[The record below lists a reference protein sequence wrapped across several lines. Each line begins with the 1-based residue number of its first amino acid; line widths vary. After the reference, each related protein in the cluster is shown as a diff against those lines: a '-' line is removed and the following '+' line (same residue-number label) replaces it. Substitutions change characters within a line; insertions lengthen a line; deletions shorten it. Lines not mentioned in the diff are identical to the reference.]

1 MKKLLIVGFAAMLLA
16 ACNQQKVN
24 DSSSTAVSEQ
34 QEPEVE
40 NVEAEGTAMPEGTE
54 IGNKYVD
61 IELPGIQGNMVRLSD
76 YVGKNKYTLVDFWAS
91 WCGPCRAEMPHV
103 VRAYA
108 EYHSKGLEVIGVSL
122 DNDHEAWV
130 NAIEQLNM
138 PWPQMSDLGGWNS
151 MGATLY
157 KVRSIPSNV
166 LIDQQGQIVAKDL
179 RGNQLLQTLAELMP

>member
-1 MKKLLIVGFAAMLLA
+1 MLLA

-40 NVEAEGTAMPEGTE
+40 NVEAEGAAMPEGTE

-108 EYHSKGLEVIGVSL
+108 EYHSKGLEVIGV
-122 DNDHEAWV
+122 
-130 NAIEQLNM
+130 
-138 PWPQMSDLGGWNS
+138 
-151 MGATLY
+151 
-157 KVRSIPSNV
+157 
-166 LIDQQGQIVAKDL
+166 
-179 RGNQLLQTLAELMP
+179 